1 MLSRTVAKF
10 NAGRFLDLTLSKTS
24 AMMSLM
30 RWILTVILVL
40 VGMEAITAPRVL
52 FQFDD
57 WVSYSIEKL
66 QTDGLLTSTYW
77 HTRPKSRIEVA
88 ELIGG
93 TKIDRKGTAILN
105 AQLYQKLQSEF
116 EPDLRILSQSG
127 QGRFQVR
134 GSVQLRS
141 YRQTAKVAPALEV
154 ASRYQHGSGLALY
167 QEFEVA
173 NFEDKYPQEGAT
185 AGQRVNPW
193 YGGYIGDFTRVF
205 VQIPIGANL
214 DLKVGR
220 DAVFWGSSLQS
231 AIGISDNSP
240 TFDLISLQGQVGPVK
255 GTAFTAKLDPM
266 WATKPKR
273 YLANRYLAGHRLDW
287 QVNCQLQL
295 AVSELVLYSGEQR
308 GLEWYYLNPILPY
321 YASQYNAE
329 DLNPNNDNAMFLFDG
344 SFRPFNGWRIF
355 SEFLVD
361 DFSYTGR
368 DDPNDLALLVGLIWN
383 NLLPT
388 RRLTIGVTY
397 TRVNRWTYTHLVETN
412 PFTHFG
418 SMIGHQIGNDAD
430 LLVLYA
436 QYWLNS
442 DLLLD
447 FYYHLEQ
454 QGEAKIK
461 DRFQGGNEHH
471 GLDFPSGIVEKS
483 HRLGF
488 EGYYEPAFSK
498 DSNFSNKM
506 MRQTWQVVWSYQYA
520 MIENTHSQQPERE
533 RILSTGRRFYHR
545 HQLAFQFRWNF
556 ELAGVSS
563 DPTGDGQ

>member
-1 MLSRTVAKF
+1 
-10 NAGRFLDLTLSKTS
+10 
-24 AMMSLM
+24 MMFSM
-30 RWILTVILVL
+30 RWVLTVILVL
-40 VGMEAITAPRVL
+40 VGMGVTAAPRVL
-52 FQFDD
+52 FHFDD
-57 WVSYSIEKL
+57 WVSHSIEKL

-88 ELIGG
+88 ELIGA
-93 TKIDRKGTAILN
+93 TEIDRKATAILN

-116 EPDLRILSQSG
+116 EPVFRILSQSD

-141 YRQTAKVAPALEV
+141 YRQTAKVAPALEM
-154 ASRYQHGSGLALY
+154 ASCYQHGSGLTLY

-173 NFEDKYPQEGAT
+173 SFEEKYPQEGAT

-205 VQIPIGANL
+205 VQIPIGADF

-240 TFDLISLQGQVGPVK
+240 TFDLISLQGQVGSVK

-266 WATKPKR
+266 WATRPKR

-295 AVSELVLYSGEQR
+295 SVSELVLYSGEQR

-329 DLNPNNDNAMFLFDG
+329 VFNQNNDNVIFLFDG

-361 DFSYTGR
+361 DFSYTSR
-368 DDPNDLALLVGLIWN
+368 DDPNDLAFLVGLLWN

-388 RRLTIGVTY
+388 KRLTIGATY
-397 TRVNRWTYTHLVETN
+397 TRINRWTYTHLVETN

-418 SMIGHQIGNDAD
+418 SVIGHQIGNDAD
-430 LLVLYA
+430 LSVLYA

-447 FYYHLEQ
+447 FYYHLER
-454 QGEAKIK
+454 QGEAEIK
-461 DRFQGGNEHH
+461 DRFQGSNEHH

-488 EGYYEPAFSK
+488 KGYYEPTFSK
-498 DSNFSNKM
+498 GSIFLNNSNFLNKM
-506 MRQTWQVVWSYQYA
+506 MRQTWQVAWSYQYT
-520 MIENTHSQQPERE
+520 MIENIHSQQPERKRTLLPE
-533 RILSTGRRFYHR
+533 RRFYHR
-545 HQLAFQFRWNF
+545 HQLTFQFRWNF
-556 ELAGVSS
+556 ELVGVSS
-563 DPTGDGQ
+563 TPTGDGQ